1 MHRAALP
8 TRPAPTPNRT
18 ALPAAWPPVVF
29 AEGSYQAAP
38 AEAPV
43 LRRAPEDGGGI
54 VGEVRARLEAILA
67 KPGPAPL
74 YSHRGCPETFCK
86 PFADRAEAQADLDE
100 VSPYVLLGIGREMGW
115 DPTVTDLWGLY
126 LLGGA
131 TEPVDVSATLADA
144 FTGARSTA
152 YTTRVLLGLL
162 RTDLAA
168 NARAHRP
175 LDEDLPRFTEGQAAI
190 GAPGHAHALWY
201 DKADGI
207 AGNIAGG
214 VGHEQAAHPIGARP
228 STMNDTREVALS
240 LDLRPNADGSTT
252 VTPGFVFTLADTID
266 FCPGQCGT
274 GDADVMLATTLLSRF
289 EATGLAGD
297 VPFVVRFPAPA
308 ELMTP
313 FVVGGPADPRY
324 GPVPTP

>member
-1 MHRAALP
+1 MHRTAFA
-8 TRPAPTPNRT
+8 TRPAPTRNQAAAPT
-18 ALPAAWPPVVF
+18 AWPPVVF
-29 AEGSYQAAP
+29 AAGDYQAAP
-38 AEAPV
+38 ADAPV

-54 VGEVRARLEAILA
+54 VEEIRARLEAILA

-74 YSHRGCPETFCK
+74 FSHRGCPETFCK
-86 PFADRAEAQADLDE
+86 PFADPAEAQADLDE

-115 DPTVTDLWGLY
+115 DPTVADLWGLY
-126 LLGGA
+126 LLGGT
-131 TEPVDVSATLADA
+131 TEPVDVSATLAEA
-144 FTGARSTA
+144 FTSARSTA

-162 RTDLAA
+162 RTDLAE
-168 NARAHRP
+168 NARALRP
-175 LDEDLPRFTEGQAAI
+175 LDRELPRFTEGQAAI
-190 GAPGHAHALWY
+190 GMPGHAHALWY

-207 AGNIAGG
+207 PGNIAGG
-214 VGHEQAAHPIGARP
+214 VGHEQAEHPIGARP
-228 STMNDTREVALS
+228 STMNDTRTVELS

-252 VTPGFVFTLADTID
+252 VTPAFTFTLADTID

-308 ELMTP
+308 ALLTP

-324 GPVPTP
+324 GPSPTP